1 MGMPFWM
8 CAGSRVAFL
17 VSAACAGVI
26 FWYVLIAVE
35 WFRPIIRRGLVEP
48 ELKVLSSLVAVFLA
62 CSFCGYGF
70 RIVSNWYPNYWL
82 LLGGLV
88 LLNFCSAYCWVS
100 LKLLGAR
107 NLMRTMEVGAQ
118 TLSAGD
124 ELTDIID
131 RSEHASKTLRELAA
145 ELRNLV

>member
-70 RIVSNWYPNYWL
+70 RIASNWYPNYWL
-82 LLGGLV
+82 LLAQLTDV
-88 LLNFCSAYCWVS
+88 PEERR
-100 LKLLGAR
+100 GAAPR
-107 NLMRTMEVGAQ
+107 V
-118 TLSAGD
+118 AGD
-124 ELTDIID
+124 RPRTSSGAAHPVDALALTGGR
-131 RSEHASKTLRELAA
+131 RSLYCAA
-145 ELRNLV
+145 

>member
-8 CAGSRVAFL
+8 CAGSRVAFR

-35 WFRPIIRRGLVEP
+35 WFRPILRRGLMGP

-70 RIVSNWYPNYWL
+70 RIASNWYPNYWL
-82 LLGGLV
+82 LLGGLI
-88 LLNFCSAYCWVS
+88 LLNFFSAYCWVS
-100 LKLLGAR
+100 LRLFGAK
-107 NLMRTMEVGAQ
+107 NLMRTLEVGAQ
-118 TLSAGD
+118 TLHARD
-124 ELTDIID
+124 ELAEIID
-131 RSEHASKTLRELAA
+131 RSQHASKTLRQLAD
-145 ELRNLV
+145 ELRNMV